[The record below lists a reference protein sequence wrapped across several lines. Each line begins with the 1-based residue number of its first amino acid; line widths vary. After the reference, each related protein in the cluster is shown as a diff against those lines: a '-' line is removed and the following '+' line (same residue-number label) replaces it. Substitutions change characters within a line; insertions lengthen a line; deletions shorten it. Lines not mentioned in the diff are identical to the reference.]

1 VNAVAA
7 GEVAMITWLP
17 SYGNL
22 VILNHANGYRTVYAH
37 LGEIEVEKGQVV
49 NEGET
54 LGRSGDSLE
63 GPRLHFE
70 VWKDRDKQNPESWLS
85 KP

>member
-1 VNAVAA
+1 
-7 GEVAMITWLP
+7 
-17 SYGNL
+17 
-22 VILNHANGYRTVYAH
+22 
-37 LGEIEVEKGQVV
+37 VEKGQVV